1 MGEPFNLLCQMAFR
15 QTFNKQRFNLIFS
28 GLCGF
33 GMLFTLFLKVGAEFS
48 TDVSVFMWSSG
59 AFFLAFTVL
68 FVIGVIVHQLLKNEN
83 VEEDQ
88 LPTVLSAVRA
98 GWKGI
103 WLSLLLSM
111 PFFVAVVAL
120 VTAVMLT
127 LVLCSLPVV
136 GKVFSVI
143 LAFVP
148 YVSALMC
155 TLLFV
160 GAFSALFFCLPILS
174 FSDGFDYTKIVSG
187 FRGYIARQL
196 GAFFIALAPIVVS
209 GFLVVN
215 SYLLSK
221 NIFIFA
227 EVDSWTF
234 LLQTLVL
241 VVPTALILTPSL
253 AFFFSF
259 SFAYYV
265 DAEKRNSLS
274 M

>member
-1 MGEPFNLLCQMAFR
+1 MGEPFNSLCQVAFK
-15 QTFNKQRFNLIFS
+15 QAFNRQRFSLIFS
-28 GLCGF
+28 GLCSF
-33 GMLFTLFLKVGAEFS
+33 GMLFTLFLKVGTEFS
-48 TDVSVFMWSSG
+48 ADISVFMWSSG

-68 FVIGVIVHQLLKNEN
+68 FVLGVIVHQLLKNEGR
-83 VEEDQ
+83 EEEQ
-88 LPTVLSAVRA
+88 PLTVLSAIRTN
-98 GWKGI
+98 WKAI

-127 LVLCSLPVV
+127 LILCSLPVV

-148 YVSALMC
+148 YVSALLC

-174 FSDGFDYTKIVSG
+174 YSEGFDYSKIISG
-187 FRGYIARQL
+187 FHGYVARQL
-196 GAFFIALAPIVVS
+196 GAFSIALAPIIVS

-221 NIFIFA
+221 NIFVFA

-241 VVPTALILTPSL
+241 VIPAAFVLTPSL

-259 SFAYYV
+259 SFAYYA
-265 DAEKRNSLS
+265 DTEKRNSLS